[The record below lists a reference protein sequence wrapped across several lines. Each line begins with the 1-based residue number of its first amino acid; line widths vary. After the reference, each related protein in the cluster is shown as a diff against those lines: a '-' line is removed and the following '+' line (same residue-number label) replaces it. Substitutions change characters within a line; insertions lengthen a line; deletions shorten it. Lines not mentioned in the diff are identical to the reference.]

1 MTRSTL
7 LKTAGTLAAAPLVA
21 LLCPLA
27 DLPAEL
33 AVWLTA
39 AAGMLLPGFW
49 LLREREREQ
58 QRHEQVQ
65 NFVQRLVDVIPEPVY
80 VKDAAGR
87 YIMINE
93 AFALQRGQPRA
104 AILGRSARDL
114 APDPATAALIAAED
128 AEVLQ
133 GLMVYKEEEVLHP
146 VSHEARFRIVTKGT
160 CLDATGTR
168 VIVGANFDISR
179 IRHAELRLQA
189 ALEEQTAVAQRT
201 RDFIQHLIDVIPY
214 PFYIRDSQSRY
225 RWVNSAL
232 IERYQLSRDQILGHS
247 HRELMPDRPQSH
259 TSLEEDSRVLA
270 GERIQKEESATR
282 PITGERCHQI
292 VIKGS
297 CPAPEGE
304 LAIVGINIDVTVLR
318 ESEAQLATVLQRERE
333 HHNATLEFVQRVLD
347 LLPYPVYV
355 KDAQSRYLMVNEA
368 MARDAFM
375 PREELIEH
383 MGLKESASPE
393 RMRQLFEEDGS
404 VLAGERIL
412 REEQLPHPHTGR
424 EVFRILSKGTCINA
438 LGEPVI
444 VGSSIDLTD
453 LRVAER
459 ELKASLQRETALRE
473 RTEAFVQRLIDVI
486 PDPVYVKKDGHYLL
500 INDAFADYQNRS
512 KAELLDPDQ
521 DFPHLSDASRQ
532 RSLEE
537 DLAVLDG
544 AEILREEH
552 TRRRA
557 TGEEVY
563 RVVSKR
569 ACLYIDGMPVVVG
582 IDRHITKW
590 RQAELQIKE
599 ALERETELRR
609 NTFEFVQRLVDLIP
623 DPVYVKKAG
632 GLYVLVNEAFLRY
645 HQRCRAEVVKAPN
658 ALPYENEETR
668 KLSLQEDEAVLRGAE
683 IEKEEHTI
691 RQASGEEVFRIISKR
706 RSTYF
711 DGDPVIV
718 GFDNHITRWRI
729 AEREL
734 QRLAREDVLTGLANR
749 RHFRDEA
756 ERAIARSS
764 RYDEALSLLM
774 LDIDHFKHIND
785 SQGHNIG
792 DEVLKQTVQRCLGGL
807 RSTDLLARW
816 GGEEFIALLPHTRLA
831 EACQVAERLREELAL
846 TPITTGNGAIAVTI
860 SGGVAQWQAGE
871 SLDQLVSHADAALYL
886 AKEGGRNR
894 ILPAQAENTG
904 TRV

>member
-1 MTRSTL
+1 
-7 LKTAGTLAAAPLVA
+7 
-21 LLCPLA
+21 
-27 DLPAEL
+27 
-33 AVWLTA
+33 
-39 AAGMLLPGFW
+39 
-49 LLREREREQ
+49 
-58 QRHEQVQ
+58 
-65 NFVQRLVDVIPEPVY
+65 
-80 VKDAAGR
+80 
-87 YIMINE
+87 
-93 AFALQRGQPRA
+93 
-104 AILGRSARDL
+104 
-114 APDPATAALIAAED
+114 
-128 AEVLQ
+128 
-133 GLMVYKEEEVLHP
+133 
-146 VSHEARFRIVTKGT
+146 
-160 CLDATGTR
+160 
-168 VIVGANFDISR
+168 
-179 IRHAELRLQA
+179 
-189 ALEEQTAVAQRT
+189 
-201 RDFIQHLIDVIPY
+201 
-214 PFYIRDSQSRY
+214 
-225 RWVNSAL
+225 
-232 IERYQLSRDQILGHS
+232 
-247 HRELMPDRPQSH
+247 
-259 TSLEEDSRVLA
+259 
-270 GERIQKEESATR
+270 
-282 PITGERCHQI
+282 
-292 VIKGS
+292 
-297 CPAPEGE
+297 
-304 LAIVGINIDVTVLR
+304 
-318 ESEAQLATVLQRERE
+318 
-333 HHNATLEFVQRVLD
+333 
-347 LLPYPVYV
+347 
-355 KDAQSRYLMVNEA
+355 
-368 MARDAFM
+368 
-375 PREELIEH
+375 
-383 MGLKESASPE
+383 
-393 RMRQLFEEDGS
+393 
-404 VLAGERIL
+404 
-412 REEQLPHPHTGR
+412 
-424 EVFRILSKGTCINA
+424 
-438 LGEPVI
+438 
-444 VGSSIDLTD
+444 
-453 LRVAER
+453 
-459 ELKASLQRETALRE
+459 
-473 RTEAFVQRLIDVI
+473 
-486 PDPVYVKKDGHYLL
+486 
-500 INDAFADYQNRS
+500 
-512 KAELLDPDQ
+512 
-521 DFPHLSDASRQ
+521 
-532 RSLEE
+532 
-537 DLAVLDG
+537 
-544 AEILREEH
+544 
-552 TRRRA
+552 
-557 TGEEVY
+557 
-563 RVVSKR
+563 
-569 ACLYIDGMPVVVG
+569 MPVVVG